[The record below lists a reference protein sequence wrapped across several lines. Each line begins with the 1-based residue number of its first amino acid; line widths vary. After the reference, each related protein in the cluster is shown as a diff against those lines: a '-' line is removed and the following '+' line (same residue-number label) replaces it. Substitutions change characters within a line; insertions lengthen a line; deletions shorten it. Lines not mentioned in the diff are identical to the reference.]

1 MEKCFYLEAV
11 DAVRYE
17 RTRYTVVIKLKPQP
31 RGRLAQIIKSEDL
44 RAVDEWSVAN
54 NCGNRVSFDTWEFTT
69 ESDRLM
75 FLLRWASGD

>member
-31 RGRLAQIIKSEDL
+31 RGRLAQIIKSEDS
-44 RAVDEWSVAN
+44 APTQGDQG
-54 NCGNRVSFDTWEFTT
+54 CCIVSK
-69 ESDRLM
+69 SN
-75 FLLRWASGD
+75 